1 MIKDKPK
8 IYRVY
13 GLNNVMAVLENGNLN
28 ISEIIISENSKASKN
43 KYLSKILSKIK
54 LNKTISSKREFDK
67 SFGTYRTQ
75 GIVLKILGPLTK
87 DLPSFHKNSHVC
99 LLVLDQIVDPQN
111 IGQIIRTSECAG
123 INGIILPKHHSAPI
137 SDIVLQVSQGA
148 FASIPIYEVVNINKT
163 INDLKNED
171 FWIIGVENSIKS
183 DKWTD
188 IDYKGKTV
196 IVLGS
201 EGTGIRKKVIEN
213 CDFLVTIPMQGEI
226 NSLNVSAATSV
237 ILFERLRQILNN

>member
-8 IYRVY
+8 MFRVY
-13 GLNNVMAVLENGNLN
+13 GLNNVLAVLDKGNLN
-28 ISEIIISENSKASKN
+28 IHEIIISENSKASKN
-43 KYLSKILSKIK
+43 KNLIRTVSKVKS
-54 LNKTISSKREFDK
+54 NKTTISKKEFDK
-67 SFGTYRTQ
+67 NFGTYRTQ
-75 GIVLKILGPLTK
+75 GVVLKILGPIVK
-87 DLPSFHKNSHVC
+87 ELPSFHEKPQAC

-123 INGIILPKHHSAPI
+123 IDGIILPKHHSAPI

-148 FASIPIYEVVNINKT
+148 FASIPIYEVVNINNT

-171 FWIIGVENSIKS
+171 FWIVGVENSIKS

-188 IDYKGKTV
+188 IDYKGKIV

-237 ILFERLRQILNN
+237 ILFERLRQILNK